1 MANKLIYIPN
11 NVKQNRPFCRLKLV
25 CEKFEH
31 STKLTNQSKYNV
43 VANKYENVNT
53 KVWGPV

>member
-1 MANKLIYIPN
+1 MADKLVNNPN
-11 NVKQNRPFCRLKLV
+11 NDKQNTPFCRLKL
-25 CEKFEH
+25 EFEH
-31 STKLTNQSKYNV
+31 STKWTKQSKYNV